1 MFYSHCRSAR
11 LPDGFR
17 GESEIDDVP
26 DTLFP
31 IFHRRTLAQLCYL
44 RRALADDI
52 PEDVFLRG
60 CILGIMHGK
69 HRQDGSTAYLS
80 VDMPNTFSMSPEYV
94 RRFVERNGLCQ
105 PAIDFLAK
113 LRERVAWLLR
123 SSALPVGPRVA
134 VVHGDAVKLDGL
146 LTCLSVR
153 SVGAIVTSPPYLGIL
168 RYGAFNWIR
177 LWFLGNDQYAIDRAA
192 TDHGLPR
199 SLLVI
204 HGFFPRCG
212 ILGYHGRAEWQRW

>member
-1 MFYSHCRSAR
+1 MS
-11 LPDGFR
+11 L
-17 GESEIDDVP
+17 
-26 DTLFP
+26 TLFSLFFTGEP
-31 IFHRRTLAQLCYL
+31 SLNSAISDAPSLTTYPKTFFSEA
-44 RRALADDI
+44 
-52 PEDVFLRG
+52 VFSAS
-60 CILGIMHGK
+60 CTESIGK
-69 HRQDGSTAYLS
+69 TEVQAYLS